1 MAEARQ
7 LILAS
12 ASSARRAL
20 LTNAGLSFDV
30 MPANIDE
37 AAIKNASRAS
47 DPAIATRA
55 IAGTLAVQKARQ
67 VSMQHP
73 KALVIG
79 ADQVLSCGD
88 EIHSK
93 ASNIAEARTVLRTL
107 RGRQHELISAAAL
120 ARNGELLWQ
129 TESAA
134 QLTMRDFSEAFL
146 EDYLARAGAVILD
159 CVGCYELEGLGIQ
172 LFEKIEGDYF
182 TVLGLPLVP
191 LLAEMRR
198 RGELPT

>member
-1 MAEARQ
+1 M
-7 LILAS
+7 
-12 ASSARRAL
+12 
-20 LTNAGLSFDV
+20 
-30 MPANIDE
+30 
-37 AAIKNASRAS
+37 
-47 DPAIATRA
+47 
-55 IAGTLAVQKARQ
+55 
-67 VSMQHP
+67 
-73 KALVIG
+73 
-79 ADQVLSCGD
+79 
-88 EIHSK
+88 
-93 ASNIAEARTVLRTL
+93 LRTL